1 MVKLDTMHQASRG
14 ETPAALGQCEWGLIC
29 YLFYRFQKTQE
40 KRQNICAS
48 ADYDSLQ
55 KNRWMDLVLQTSKA

>member
-29 YLFYRFQKTQE
+29 DLFDCCQKTQE
-40 KRQNICAS
+40 KRQNVSVS

-55 KNRWMDLVLQTSKA
+55 KNRWMDLVLQTIKA